1 MLRVEG
7 DSVVLKG
14 INGARIFRRGQ
25 SPIETEPGTEPSQLV
40 EPVSEE

>member
-25 SPIETEPGTEPSQLV
+25 SPVETEPGTEPSQLV